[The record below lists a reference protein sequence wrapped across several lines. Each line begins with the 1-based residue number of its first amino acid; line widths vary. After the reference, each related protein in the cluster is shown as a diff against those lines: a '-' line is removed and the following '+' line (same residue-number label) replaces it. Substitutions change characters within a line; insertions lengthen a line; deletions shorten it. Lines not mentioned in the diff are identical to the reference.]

1 MAEDEHLIRNN
12 IVKKIN
18 ELSLGFEV
26 IDGVQNGMA
35 CLKQIEETIPD
46 LIITDI
52 RMPLMDGLELL
63 EHVSIDYPYVKKIVI
78 SGYDEFEYARQALRM
93 GVVDYLLKP
102 VKIED
107 LSKILNKVRI
117 ELESEVESLYKI
129 LPKPDSE
136 YSPEKIIDLV
146 ETFIRGNYQKD
157 ININMI
163 AQKFNYNP
171 SYLSK
176 MFTKQ
181 VGENPSSYLIR
192 LRINKAKQ
200 LLLIDKRLTVK
211 QIGEIVGYS
220 EPAYFSRIFKKY
232 TGQSPSEF
240 RN

>member
-12 IVKKIN
+12 LIKKIK
-18 ELSLGFEV
+18 ELALGFEV
-26 IDGVQNGMA
+26 IAAVQNGQA
-35 CLKQIEETIPD
+35 ALKYIEESVPD

-63 EHVSIDYPYVKKIVI
+63 EHVSIDYPYIKKIII

-93 GVVDYLLKP
+93 GVFDYLLKP
-102 VKIED
+102 VKIEN
-107 LSKILNKVRI
+107 LSEILNKIKI
-117 ELESEVESLYKI
+117 ELENEVESLYKI
-129 LPKPDSE
+129 LPKAESE
-136 YSPEKIIDLV
+136 YSPVKIIELV
-146 ETFIRGNYQKD
+146 EVFIRENYRKN

-200 LLLIDKRLTVK
+200 LLINDKGLTVK
-211 QIGEIVGYS
+211 QIGEIVGYT

-232 TGQSPSEF
+232 TGQRPSEF